1 MKLSMGA
8 WSFSFGPFAANPKP
22 LDEIARRLAA
32 AGFDGIELSGHP
44 PHVTLDRYSTAES
57 RAQLRRLLS
66 DLGLGISGF
75 SADLTGANPLA
86 VQDRTAYL
94 DLFRRNVE
102 LCAEI
107 GSPSIRVDTC
117 GAPGSIADD
126 EYHPTFYRLADLW
139 RDCADAA
146 RQAQVPIVWE
156 FEPGFVFNKPSE
168 VLELHER
175 VGHPWFRVLFDT
187 AHAYMCSVAGSRQHG
202 KREVLE
208 GGVAEFLEM
217 LHGAIG
223 AVHVIDSD
231 GSLVGDET
239 STHVPIGIGRI
250 PWAFLAPRLLAVPHV
265 EWWCADLC
273 FCAEAWELVE
283 DNLKRAK
290 DLLAAARPE

>member
-8 WSFSFGPFAANPKP
+8 WSFSFGPFAAAPKS
-22 LDEIARRLAA
+22 LDEIARRLAK
-32 AGFDGIELSGHP
+32 AGFAGIELSGHP
-44 PHVTLDRYSTAES
+44 PHVTLDRYATAAS
-57 RAQLRRLLS
+57 RVELRRFLS

-86 VQDRTAYL
+86 GHDRAAYL

-107 GSPSIRVDTC
+107 GSPSIRVDTF
-117 GAPGSIADD
+117 GAPGSIGGDQ
-126 EYHPTFYRLADLW
+126 YHAAFYRLADLW

-146 RQAQVPIVWE
+146 RQAQVPMVWE

-175 VGHPWFRVLFDT
+175 VGHPWFRILFDT
-187 AHAYMCSVAGSRQHG
+187 AHAYMCSVVGSRQHG

-217 LHGAIG
+217 LHSAIG

-239 STHVPIGIGRI
+239 STHVPIGDGRI
-250 PWAFLAPRLLAVPHV
+250 PWSFLAPRLLSVPHV

-283 DNLKRAK
+283 DNLKRVR
-290 DLLAAARPE
+290 DVIAAARAE